1 MYATKLLGKI
11 YSPLFIGFPTG
22 NSLSFRNIPE
32 QQDDVIPM
40 PSIPYFSHDCHLFEA
55 RGIWAP
61 IRFVQHFNEQ
71 MQINY
76 KQKGRHNSNKN
87 IDAAAGCRGT

>member
-1 MYATKLLGKI
+1 MLQNCLVKYTHHYSLAPQTKTP
-11 YSPLFIGFPTG
+11 YPFD
-22 NSLSFRNIPE
+22 IPE